1 MKVCR
6 ELSEFQIICKILDE
20 YVGINKDE
28 SWYLKNVERE
38 NDWEGYISG
47 KWMKKE
53 YKKECKR

>member
-20 YVGINKDE
+20 CVGINKDE
-28 SWYLKNVERE
+28 SWYLKNVDRE

-53 YKKECKR
+53 YKKVC